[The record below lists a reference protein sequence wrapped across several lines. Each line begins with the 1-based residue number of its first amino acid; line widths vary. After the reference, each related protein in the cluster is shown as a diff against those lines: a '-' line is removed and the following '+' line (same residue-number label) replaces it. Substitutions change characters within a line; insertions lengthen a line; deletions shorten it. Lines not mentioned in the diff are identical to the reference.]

1 MRSTPGGGTVRRV
14 VLVACLASVVPAGAA
29 LYAPDDPMV
38 VPVRPDGT
46 AEPLPFDEFRRRFAQ
61 LSNVADPR
69 PGPDGQPNPDRAKVL
84 ARVKSRPPAK
94 TGDEEAANAVD
105 LLRLGSGGQEAF
117 VDRALNRLA
126 PRTRDRVPSYF
137 AHTTLAAAHAARGE
151 WAEAMT
157 YHEAA
162 QLDCEF
168 PPQVKGWTDGQRAW
182 LKAFD
187 ATYVPHYYRLRRADA
202 EAKPR
207 PAPEDESPTP
217 LFPLP
222 AKGAAVAPVRFVN
235 DAGVYEPGALA
246 AAERAKLPADAVAV
260 TQQLLMLFPGDTRL
274 YWLLAELYAADGKL
288 DEAQKILDECAWSR
302 QYGNRRALMDH
313 RAALSTAIAGR
324 DEAIDRAAA
333 ANYPVSLRTIVV
345 YFAVVVLV
353 GIVAVLRALRRK
365 LPGNCAPFG

>member
-1 MRSTPGGGTVRRV
+1 MRRV
-14 VLVACLASVVPAGAA
+14 VLVACLVSAVPAGAA

-94 TGDEEAANAVD
+94 TADEEAAYAVD
-105 LLRLGSGGQEAF
+105 LLRLGSGREAF
-117 VDRALNRLA
+117 VDQALNRLA
-126 PRTRDRVPSYF
+126 ERTRRERVPSYF
-137 AHTTLAAAHAARGE
+137 AHTTLAAVHAARGE
-151 WAEAMT
+151 WAEAVNT
-157 YHEAA
+157 HGAA
-162 QLDCEF
+162 LFDCEF

-187 ATYVPHYYRLRRADA
+187 ADYVPHYYRLRRADA

-207 PAPEDESPTP
+207 PAPEDETPTP

-222 AKGAAVAPVRFVN
+222 TKGAAAAPVRFVN

-246 AAERAKLPADAVAV
+246 AAERAKLPADAIAV
-260 TQQLLMLFPGDTRL
+260 TQQLLMLYPGDTRL
-274 YWLLAELYAADGKL
+274 YWLLAELFAADGKL

-313 RAALSTAIAGR
+313 RAALSAAIAAR
-324 DEAIDRAAA
+324 DAEADRIAAQ
-333 ANYPVSLRTIVV
+333 NYPVSLRTIFI

-353 GIVAVLRALRRK
+353 VVVAVLRAVRKK
-365 LPGNCAPFG
+365 LPGICSPFG